1 MNAELYRAGVYLPVL
16 MLLTLPAAGQE
27 KDTKDKKPATVRVV
41 PRLLMP
47 PASSAHTRMTWWNG
61 ESLRGELD
69 TATAAAISWK
79 SPLFELPVTVKQ
91 EFIRRIDYSGGFQRV
106 EGNFRLALT
115 DGSHLTGELEK
126 LDADTVTFHAAAC
139 GAVTVKRDMVFTL
152 ERIGGEGILAAGPLA
167 IVPDKG
173 GTRTDAGNAGLQ
185 IKGGGRFDFD
195 NAGNAGIPLFLA
207 AAGRAASPGFNLAS
221 TRILDLPAKSM
232 VDLMLLTEGTPD
244 FKLLAA
250 TSQDYAGV
258 ETWGD
263 ELVLLLGKR
272 FASAGNIFKDT
283 DRMAHVRLAWDQTGG
298 RAALYSSEG
307 KLLAEI
313 APLHTPKKE
322 DKPKPSGGWL
332 RRLFGGEDPPAQI
345 NEQGNEQR
353 QQPSKGVTLLNK
365 GSGVVV
371 ERFAVSEW
379 NGRAPPAAILNA
391 ACVET
396 DSEIIAGEPAS
407 CRDGKLTLRIAAG
420 GVREIPL
427 SKVRA
432 IRWQREIKSGRD
444 TAQTDLWFSDGNLL
458 RGKLTGV
465 QDDKATMETAFSA
478 APVTTS
484 LARCRAV
491 ILPEPAKKDDSATLA
506 KFDMI
511 RAGETVLHGTIQP
524 QGGELPHFLP
534 LGAEMALLPVAAADL
549 TITRALA
556 ADEKFPRSPAL
567 LHVKSKETL
576 PVTLQS
582 VSREKIEFTWDA
594 AEQHTLDIAQLHAVQ
609 FSAPAPDG
617 KGFDG
622 AGWRSLTDDGKGVTR
637 KADAVVLQPGAG
649 IGHPW
654 LLQGSDIAF
663 RMDQDGGGLAGIRVR
678 LFCQGTGRES
688 SLVNFLIGDFGGEI
702 YCGLESTEG
711 QFSSSSQ
718 VQGEGP
724 ANIRFTFNG
733 DKIEMWVNKV
743 KAVSTTIAAA
753 NANAGRGGKP
763 GNGRAAKAVKTGD
776 TGIIIESASLWGN
789 QMSAVKLMDL
799 SMDLSPCMAGPPAF
813 SEEAKKEA
821 LLLPRLRREDPP
833 RQVLIGRNGDLL
845 RGEIEGITNTHLA
858 FRSGLENFKVPLDRV
873 AAAVWLIVPPR
884 PEPKKDAPAP
894 KKKDNEGDDG
904 EILAPQTGDDS
915 VFIVVK
921 APVVPGTAKK
931 EKKPEPKKEKKKED
945 PRSAPKPGLQW
956 LDLTNGGRLSL
967 KVDSWTAESVT
978 GQHPLLGKC
987 IIPRNLVH
995 HFTLKE
1001 PPPPAALSA
1010 LSEWKLAPTPDP
1022 VPPEDDGKESP
1033 LAGKPAPE
1041 FKLPMLEGD
1050 DFDLSKAKGKVV
1062 VLDFWA
1068 TWCGPCVKSLP
1079 GLIEAMAEFPSGE
1092 VMFVAV
1098 NQGESKDQ
1106 VTKFLSARG
1115 WEMPV
1120 AFDADQKV
1128 AKKFS
1133 VEGIPHTVVIDRDG
1147 KIAFTKTG
1155 AAPDGAK
1162 KIAAAVQQALDA
1174 APPEKKE
1181 EPKAEDK
1188 KEAPEDPNVPLLP
1201 APKVQ

>member
-1 MNAELYRAGVYLPVL
+1 MNAELHRAGVCLPVL
-16 MLLTLPAAGQE
+16 LLLTLPAAGQE
-27 KDTKDKKPATVRVV
+27 KDTKDAKDKKPAPVRAV

-47 PASSAHTRMTWWNG
+47 PASSTHTRMTWWNG
-61 ESLRGELD
+61 ESLRGEFH
-69 TATAAAISWK
+69 TAKEAAISWK
-79 SPLFELPVTVKQ
+79 SPLFDQPVTVKQ
-91 EFIRRIDYSGGFQRV
+91 EVIRRIDYSGGFQRA

-126 LDADTVTFHAAAC
+126 LDADTVTFNSAAC
-139 GAVTVKRDMVFTL
+139 GVLTVKRDTVVTL
-152 ERIGGEGILAAGPLA
+152 ERIGGEGITAAGPLA

-173 GTRTDAGNAGLQ
+173 VARAPDAGFPG
-185 IKGGGRFDFD
+185 

-232 VDLMLLTEGTPD
+232 VDLMLLTEGIPD

-250 TSQDYAGV
+250 TSRDFAGV

-263 ELVLLLGKR
+263 ELVLLLGER
-272 FASAGNIFKDT
+272 FASAGNVFKDT
-283 DRMAHVRLAWDQTGG
+283 DRMAHVRLAWDQAGE
-298 RAALYSSEG
+298 RAALYSGEG

-313 APLHTPKKE
+313 APVQAPPVETPKKE
-322 DKPKPSGGWL
+322 NQPRPSGGWL
-332 RRLFGGEDPPAQI
+332 RRLFGGDEPPQPTP
-345 NEQGNEQR
+345 NNEQR
-353 QQPSKGVTLLNK
+353 QKPAKGVTLLNK
-365 GSGVVV
+365 GSGVAI

-379 NGRAPPAAILNA
+379 TGGAPPAAIINA

-407 CRDGKLTLRIAAG
+407 FSDGKLTVRAAG
-420 GVREIPL
+420 GEREIPL
-427 SKVRA
+427 AKVRA

-444 TAQTDLWFSDGNLL
+444 TTQADLWFSDGNLL

-465 QDDKATMETAFSA
+465 QDDKATVETSFSA
-478 APVTTS
+478 EPVTTA

-491 ILPEPAKKDDSATLA
+491 ILPEPAKKDDGATLA
-506 KFDMI
+506 KLDII
-511 RAGETVLHGTIQP
+511 RAGETALHGTIQP

-534 LGAEMALLPVAAADL
+534 VGAETALLPVASTDL
-549 TITRALA
+549 TMTRALD
-556 ADEKFPRSPAL
+556 ADEKFQRSPAL

-594 AEQHTLDIAQLHAVQ
+594 AEHHTLDISQLHAVQ

-637 KADAVVLQPGAG
+637 KSDAVVLQPGAG

-654 LLQGSDIAF
+654 LLQGSDINF
-663 RMDQDGGGLAGIRVR
+663 RMGQDSGGGLAGIRIR
-678 LFCQGTGRES
+678 LFCQGTERETS
-688 SLVNFLIGDFGGEI
+688 QVNFLIGDFGGQI
-702 YCGLESTEG
+702 YCGLERTEG
-711 QFSSSSQ
+711 QFSSSTQ
-718 VQGEGP
+718 VHGEGP

-743 KAVSTTIAAA
+743 RAVETTIAAA
-753 NANAGRGGKP
+753 NANAGR
-763 GNGRAAKAVKTGD
+763 AAKAVKKGG

-789 QMSAVKLMDL
+789 QMGAVKLMDL

-845 RGEIEGITNTHLA
+845 RGEIEGLTTTHLA
-858 FRSGLENFKVPLDRV
+858 FRSGLENFNVPVDRV
-873 AAAVWLIVPPR
+873 AAAVWLIVPPK

-894 KKKDNEGDDG
+894 KKKDKDGDDG
-904 EILAPQTGDDS
+904 EILAPLADDDS

-921 APVVPGTAKK
+921 APIVPAAEKK
-931 EKKPEPKKEKKKED
+931 EKKPEPKKDEPKEEKK
-945 PRSAPKPGLQW
+945 PAPKPGLQW

-967 KVDSWTAESVT
+967 KVDSWTAEAVT

-1010 LSEWKLAPTPDP
+1010 LSEWKLTPTPDP

-1033 LAGKPAPE
+1033 LAGKAAPD
-1041 FKLPMLEGD
+1041 FKLLMLEGD

-1079 GLIEAMAEFPSGE
+1079 GIIEAMAEFPSGD
-1092 VMFVAV
+1092 VMFIAV

-1106 VTKFLSARG
+1106 VKKFLTARG
-1115 WEMPV
+1115 WQMPV

-1128 AKKFS
+1128 AKKFN

-1155 AAPDGAK
+1155 AAPDSAK
-1162 KIAAAVQQALDA
+1162 KIAAAVQQALEG
-1174 APPEKKE
+1174 APPEKDEKKDQHGKE
-1181 EPKAEDK
+1181 T
-1188 KEAPEDPNVPLLP
+1188 PEDPDAPLLP
-1201 APKVQ
+1201 APKGQ